1 VRVDLG
7 ANNITIR
14 SPLTINGSFV
24 VDSAGMIV
32 NDTSLTINGALHL
45 DIDNSSCTL
54 SSFLSQLVVS
64 HFLIAH
70 TRTWGRYLEQRSASA
85 CGCRTTP
92 TWSRTAI

>member
-32 NDTSLTINGALHL
+32 NDTSLTINGALTL

-54 SSFLSQLVVS
+54 SSFLSIGGEPFPDRA
-64 HFLIAH
+64 HAHAH
-70 TRTWGRYLEQRSASA
+70 THMGTV
-85 CGCRTTP
+85 P
-92 TWSRTAI
+92 